1 MTKIRNGL
9 INGQLKANGKDEWLN
24 SVQRNMQKAMGKA
37 NAKRNRL
44 ENKRQ
49 NGMAKKLWKKAMKRG
64 EKDQRKKAAAKII
77 IVKSQKAQ
85 KRTPIMPSCFN
96 L

>member
-64 EKDQRKKAAAKII
+64 EKEKGCGKNYN
-77 IVKSQKAQ
+77 SQKAQ
-85 KRTPIMPSCFN
+85 KRTPIMPSYFN